1 MAENTPLTPLTPKQL
16 EVLAWLATWLTSA
29 EIGSKMGV
37 SLNTVKTHCYAIYRK
52 LDVPDRRSAVAKGRA
67 LGLIGPPGM
76 VSGMVS
82 GS

>member
-52 LDVPDRRSAVAKGRA
+52 LDVGDQGELLESYH
-67 LGLIGPPGM
+67 PPP
-76 VSGMVS
+76 VETEVPWPANN
-82 GS
+82 